1 MKARSAVDANVLA
14 EQLRVIYRQ
23 AIPASIVSLLI
34 SAVVCVILRD
44 VTSRTHL
51 AVWFGLL
58 VAIGVSRFVLVR
70 SFHRTNPAVED
81 MDRWERLF
89 VGSLVITSLIW
100 GIGGVLIMPA
110 DSLLYQAVVYFFL
123 MGMAGGAVASYSAH
137 AMCTYVTICF
147 VLLPSTAWFVAQ
159 DSVILRAMAAGGLVY
174 VAAAIRA
181 TRTLSFFIRRSFHLS
196 HELRIARD
204 TADRLARTDEL
215 TGMKNRR
222 AFYELAQQAFEQSAR
237 YERPLSL
244 ISLDIDHFK
253 SINDTSGH
261 GAGDAALR
269 AIARVMATT
278 SRVTDIAGRVGGEEF
293 AILLPET
300 TTEDAVVHAE
310 RLRREVAETVVSYDG
325 VDIRFT
331 CSMGV
336 ASRDEFTVSL
346 DRLMARADAA
356 LYDAK
361 AAGRDRVCEAA
372 TVRPS
377 PFSGQEAS

>member
-1 MKARSAVDANVLA
+1 
-14 EQLRVIYRQ
+14 
-23 AIPASIVSLLI
+23 
-34 SAVVCVILRD
+34 
-44 VTSRTHL
+44 
-51 AVWFGLL
+51 
-58 VAIGVSRFVLVR
+58 
-70 SFHRTNPAVED
+70 
-81 MDRWERLF
+81 
-89 VGSLVITSLIW
+89 
-100 GIGGVLIMPA
+100 
-110 DSLLYQAVVYFFL
+110 

-137 AMCTYVTICF
+137 AICTYVTICF

-181 TRTLSFFIRRSFHLS
+181 TRTLSFFLRRSFQLS
-196 HELRIARD
+196 HELRIASD

-222 AFYELAQQAFEQSAR
+222 AFYELAQQAFEQAAR

-253 SINDTSGH
+253 SINDTWGH
-261 GAGDAALR
+261 AAGDAALR
-269 AIARVMATT
+269 AIARVMTTT

-300 TTEDAVVHAE
+300 TTEAAVVHAE
-310 RLRREVAETVVSYDG
+310 RLRRDVADIVVSYDG
-325 VDIRFT
+325 VDIRLT

-361 AAGRDRVCEAA
+361 AAGRNRVCEAA

-377 PFSGQEAS
+377 PF

>member
-1 MKARSAVDANVLA
+1 VRARIEVDANVLA

-44 VTSRTHL
+44 VTSRSQL

-58 VAIGVSRFVLVR
+58 VAIAVFRFMLVR

-81 MDRWERLF
+81 MHRWERPF
-89 VGSLVITSLIW
+89 VGSLVVTSLIW
-100 GIGGVLIMPA
+100 GVGGVLIMPA

-181 TRTLSFFIRRSFHLS
+181 TRTLSFFLRRSFQLS
-196 HELRIARD
+196 HELRIASD

-222 AFYELAQQAFEQSAR
+222 AFYELAQQAFEQAAR

-253 SINDTSGH
+253 SINDTWGH
-261 GAGDAALR
+261 AAGDAALR
-269 AIARVMATT
+269 SIARVMTTT

-300 TTEDAVVHAE
+300 TTEAAVVHAE
-310 RLRREVAETVVSYDG
+310 RLRRDVADIVVSYDG
-325 VDIRFT
+325 VDIRLT

-361 AAGRDRVCEAA
+361 AAGRNRVCEAA

-377 PFSGQEAS
+377 PF